1 MKLFIPVSVIIV
13 FSWLFLSCT
22 KDEKIFSSNNIPT
35 QIRSNGEVQFDRD
48 TDTNDGTVVLGQK
61 RDNPFTVENI
71 NQAKAIVYGANMPD
85 KYATHRYIQFK
96 PTTEEHLDSL
106 EDWETNG
113 IIPLFDIPF
122 EYEIISDGD
131 TYFDPSAPDSIYTF
145 QYASIP
151 IGIELPNVPYEI
163 IDELYI
169 DKSDPL
175 LLAESFLLT
184 GNGEEI
190 NEYVFDGGLSTSK
203 VGTYGTEV
211 LSALMIPIVPDIP
224 CPEGYEWMLVIEF
237 DVINPNTGIPIYQWE
252 CVEIPPP
259 PPPLINACG
268 CPIPGNTRFPAG
280 CLRVEHDFGL
290 VPVEIA
296 SINVKD
302 AWFGSDQTY
311 TDENG
316 CWRINRSYSGKVW
329 MWVRF
334 KNPNVKA
341 RDTRYWLSLR
351 AVRDFAGR
359 FNAPPYNNILVEYNS
374 GAADNTSRVRRYW
387 AAAHSLNT
395 VNQYRN
401 AAAGDGVPQP
411 RTALNWTN
419 AAGEGGAA
427 APMLQWNLFNS
438 WPSFIAAVVFPPLY
452 IASLAHLPDI
462 LNQYDINETAVRF
475 TGTGFHELG
484 HASHYSLAGEGYWVG
499 YRNHIINNGG
509 YGAFGNFNGNCCPG
523 RVALGEAIGNF
534 TGAIYGN
541 TPAGGEN
548 FEWENNFIPR
558 GLMWDL
564 GDNTLGD
571 NVTDPNDATITGL
584 DNISGFTPS
593 MIFNGLTPNVNDVRT
608 YRDRLRTLH
617 LGDTPNNAADFNN
630 FVDLYDVFN

>member
-48 TDTNDGTVVLGQK
+48 TDTNDGKVVLGQK

-224 CPEGYEWMLVIEF
+224 CLEVYEGMLVREF
-237 DVINPNTGIPIYQWE
+237 DVINPNTGSAMYQW
-252 CVEIPPP
+252 
-259 PPPLINACG
+259 
-268 CPIPGNTRFPAG
+268 
-280 CLRVEHDFGL
+280 
-290 VPVEIA
+290 
-296 SINVKD
+296 
-302 AWFGSDQTY
+302 
-311 TDENG
+311 
-316 CWRINRSYSGKVW
+316 
-329 MWVRF
+329 
-334 KNPNVKA
+334 
-341 RDTRYWLSLR
+341 
-351 AVRDFAGR
+351 
-359 FNAPPYNNILVEYNS
+359 
-374 GAADNTSRVRRYW
+374 
-387 AAAHSLNT
+387 
-395 VNQYRN
+395 
-401 AAAGDGVPQP
+401 
-411 RTALNWTN
+411 
-419 AAGEGGAA
+419 
-427 APMLQWNLFNS
+427 
-438 WPSFIAAVVFPPLY
+438 
-452 IASLAHLPDI
+452 
-462 LNQYDINETAVRF
+462 
-475 TGTGFHELG
+475 
-484 HASHYSLAGEGYWVG
+484 
-499 YRNHIINNGG
+499 
-509 YGAFGNFNGNCCPG
+509 
-523 RVALGEAIGNF
+523 
-534 TGAIYGN
+534 
-541 TPAGGEN
+541 
-548 FEWENNFIPR
+548 
-558 GLMWDL
+558 
-564 GDNTLGD
+564 
-571 NVTDPNDATITGL
+571 
-584 DNISGFTPS
+584 
-593 MIFNGLTPNVNDVRT
+593 
-608 YRDRLRTLH
+608 
-617 LGDTPNNAADFNN
+617 
-630 FVDLYDVFN
+630 